1 MKKAIQLPLIIRD
14 RRRRHWHWSPDII
27 IELYGP
33 LLGCRAL
40 AIYYTLCCYADRDEK
55 VKISIDKIVK
65 ATQMSESQVRRE
77 LKKMEEYGLISVV
90 QRGKFHLPNEY
101 TLLDPPEEITFVGRA
116 TSETPKGKTESPQE
130 GCQGDTR
137 GVPQTPLLDV
147 VVDEPISIP
156 ISLDQQQH
164 ISSTGVRGTP
174 LDLLIEF
181 GISRDV
187 AFDLSRSA
195 SPDHIEG
202 WIGYAKDPRNTLK
215 NPQGFVVDR
224 LKKGAEPPRPK
235 DDRYRYIQGEY
246 AEFIKH

>member
-1 MKKAIQLPLIIRD
+1 VKKAIQLPLIIRD

-55 VKISIDKIVK
+55 VRISIDKIVN

-116 TSETPKGKTESPQE
+116 TSGTPKGKTESPQE

-147 VVDEPISIP
+147 VVDEHISIE
-156 ISLDQQQH
+156 DQQQH
-164 ISSTGVRGTP
+164 ISSKGVRGTP

-181 GISRDV
+181 GIAQDIAV
-187 AFDLSRSA
+187 DLARSA
-195 SPDHIEG
+195 SLDHIEG
-202 WIGYAKDPRNTLK
+202 WIAYAKESQNRLK

-224 LKKGAEPPRPK
+224 LKKGAELPQRK

-246 AEFIKH
+246 ADFIKH